1 MKKHKTAAGVLIIF
15 LIAFT
20 FAPREAAGSAADEGD
35 FCSTL
40 WAGCVA
46 NAAVI
51 SITDGPAYLLSFS
64 DFLPSCAAAY
74 IWCKIFY

>member
-1 MKKHKTAAGVLIIF
+1 MKKHKTAAGALIIF

-20 FAPREAAGSAADEGD
+20 FAPGEAAVSATDEGD
-35 FCSTL
+35 LCLNLLAACLADAAIISVT
-40 WAGCVA
+40 AG
-46 NAAVI
+46 
-51 SITDGPAYLLSFS
+51 PMYLLELS